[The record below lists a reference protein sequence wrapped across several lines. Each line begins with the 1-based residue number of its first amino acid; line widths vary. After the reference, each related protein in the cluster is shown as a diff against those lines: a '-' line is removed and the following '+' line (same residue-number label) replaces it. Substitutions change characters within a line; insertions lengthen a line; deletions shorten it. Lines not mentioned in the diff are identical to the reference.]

1 MGMGIRE
8 KTLNCIAFDCGNS
21 SIRTILGCYD
31 GEKISLEVVHQAE
44 NDTVEV
50 NGLFYWDILHIFNEL
65 KIGIKKAYQECGHI
79 DSAGICTWGV
89 DFGLLDDSGHPLANP
104 LSYRNTFGE
113 EALSSLGEA
122 EREFMFNQ
130 TGIQNDK
137 INSVYQLLGMRKVF
151 PDRMALVR
159 DVLLIPDL
167 LVNMLTGS
175 TGSERTIA
183 STTQIL
189 DVRRGEYSNAVLDH
203 WRLPASWFKPIRE
216 HGTVYGYLWENL
228 AYDLKVKPFPFIC
241 VASHDTASAVA
252 AVPTEES
259 NPLFI
264 SSGTWS
270 LVGIELQAPVVSRA
284 AYEAGF
290 TNEAGAFG
298 TITFLKN
305 SAGMYIIQRVKK
317 ELANEGKNYSW
328 GEMVAMASAYQD
340 EVPVFDPND
349 ALFFNP
355 ESMIQ
360 TIRKYFS
367 SIGSNASDISA
378 IVKSVYSSL
387 AHSYEQT
394 VARVL
399 EVTGSRMPTIHIVG
413 GGSRNQFLNQ
423 LTADLTGKTVIA
435 GPVEATSLGNI
446 ALQLKHHKPDLDLK
460 SIRAVI
466 RQSVETEEYTPRR
479 QWSADKNIL
488 G

>member
-1 MGMGIRE
+1 MGMGVRQKLI
-8 KTLNCIAFDCGNS
+8 NCIAFDCGNS
-21 SIRTILGCYD
+21 SIRTVLGCYD
-31 GEKISLEVVHQAE
+31 GEKISLQVVHQAE

-65 KIGIKKAYQECGHI
+65 KNGIKKAYQECGHI

-89 DFGLLDDSGHPLANP
+89 DFGLLDASGHLLANP
-104 LSYRNTFGE
+104 LSYRNMFGE
-113 EALSSLGEA
+113 DALSSLSKA

-130 TGIQNDK
+130 TGIQNDR
-137 INSVYQLLGMRKVF
+137 INSIYQLLGMRKVF
-151 PDRMALVR
+151 GDRMSLVR

-175 TGSERTIA
+175 MGSERTIA

-189 DVRRGEYSNAVLDH
+189 DVRRGEYSSAVLDM
-203 WRLPASWFKPIRE
+203 WRLPSSWFKPIRE
-216 HGTVYGYLWENL
+216 HGSVYGYLRENL
-228 AYDLKVKPFPFIC
+228 AHELKVKPFPFIC

-270 LVGIELQAPVVSRA
+270 LIGVELQAPVISRA

-290 TNEAGAFG
+290 TNEAGAFD

-328 GEMVAMASAYQD
+328 DEMVAMASGCEE

-360 TIRKYFS
+360 AIRKYFDS
-367 SIGSNASDISA
+367 VGSNASDIGA
-378 IVKSVYSSL
+378 IIKSVYRSL
-387 AHSYEQT
+387 ARSYEQT
-394 VARVL
+394 LAGVSK
-399 EVTGSRMPTIHIVG
+399 VTGIRTPTIHIVG
-413 GGSRNQFLNQ
+413 GGSKNQFLNQ

-446 ALQLKHHKPDLDLK
+446 AVQLKYHRPDLDLK
-460 SIRAVI
+460 GIRAVI
-466 RQSVETEEYTPRR
+466 RQSVETKEYTPRV
-479 QWSADKNIL
+479 AIEY
-488 G
+488 